1 MYQGRIYSFS
11 GHLSGLIE
19 GDTIGVPMCAA
30 RSRYVG
36 SMGISMSLL
45 GEIFAAAAAG

>member
-1 MYQGRIYSFS
+1 MDQGRIYSFS

-36 SMGISMSLL
+36 ISMSLL
-45 GEIFAAAAAG
+45 GEIFAAAAG